1 MKNFNHVGY
10 KRAIETELT
19 IINKDK
25 QEVPFTLNAAQNDL
39 LPKLTT
45 RNVILKARKL
55 GFSSVLQAIAVI
67 KFILGENERCVCMS
81 FDEDASVRQLERAK
95 HFIYSFERNN
105 NIKIPMKYNSKNE
118 MVYERTLE
126 DGRKIVNTF
135 RIGTA
140 RSDSF
145 GRGDDITF
153 LHLTE
158 VSLAKSID
166 KLLAG
171 VTQALVNDAMATFET
186 TANGY
191 SPFKTFWDD
200 SVAGM
205 TGFKPFFYSPD
216 WEYSQEFLAAKKK
229 ELGRLYIQEYPST
242 PEEAFITS
250 GETFFNQ
257 DALQWYLTIAQEP
270 MRNYL

>member
-1 MKNFNHVGY
+1 MVFNHIGF
-10 KRAIETELT
+10 KKAIENELT
-19 IINKDK
+19 IINKEK
-25 QEVPFTLNAAQNDL
+25 KEIPFILNRAQNDL
-39 LPKLTT
+39 LPKLTS
-45 RNVILKARKL
+45 RNLILKARKL
-55 GFSSVLQAIAVI
+55 GFSSLLQAIAVI

-81 FDEDASVRQLERAK
+81 FDEDASQRQLERAK

-105 NIKIPMKYNSKNE
+105 NLKIPMKYNSKNE
-118 MVYERTLE
+118 IVYERILE

-158 VSLAKSID
+158 VSLSRSIE

-171 VTQALVNDAMATFET
+171 VTQALVTDAMATFET

-191 SPFKTFWDD
+191 NSFKTFWDD

-205 TGFKPFFYSPD
+205 TGFTPFFYNPE
-216 WEYSQEFLAAKKK
+216 WEYSPEFLTGKRM
-229 ELGRLYIQEYPST
+229 ELGRLFDQEYPMT
-242 PEEAFITS
+242 AEQAFITS
-250 GETFFNQ
+250 GDTFFNH
-257 DALQWYLTIAQEP
+257 DSLQWYLTQGREP
-270 MRNYL
+270 IRNYL